1 MPVCECIGSHHR
13 RGLRNESPG
22 IALVAT
28 MRSFGRV
35 AQAQPKASNP
45 MRSASRRRQGAVAL
59 LLLIIAF
66 VVPINPARAASTDP
80 TQSALDWLTRE
91 LSNNGHRI
99 PSPFG
104 DEFTDWGL
112 TIDFLLGLAG
122 GGRTTAPET
131 VATTNNVL
139 ANTLSYVTGVD
150 FGSPNDRYAGPM
162 AKLLYAT
169 KILGVDSSNLGGLN
183 IESELRARMQTT
195 GPQAG
200 RFSDL
205 ADFGDF
211 SNGFGQAFALLALA
225 RTSGGI
231 PSEAVTFLLAQQ
243 CPGGGFRLFYD
254 SGDTCAS
261 DSEADPDATGLT
273 IEALVTTGAPGG
285 STAASRAVSWLVAR
299 QDASG
304 AVGGAGP
311 TVALNAN
318 TTAIVGRALRIAGQ
332 TGAADK
338 AGAWLLSLQLTQ
350 ANVGTGPAAPDIGV
364 ISYDVASRDTSI
376 ANGVPLESRDQFR
389 RATSQGVLAFPKI
402 TLPPV
407 VNAPPGGTTNGANA
421 PTGTASIST
430 DAAAPGDK
438 VTVSGTGFN
447 PGETV
452 DFIMHSEPVLLGSV
466 TSDAKGVATLAFT
479 VPAKAEVGLHT
490 IDMIGQTS
498 GKALKTSLQV
508 TQQSTTSTSTT
519 VAATTTVAPTTTV
532 SSSAAPTVAPTTV
545 PSGSDELPVT
555 GSDASRTV
563 PLAATLILLGL
574 VLAALASRRVMRD
587 LG

>member
-1 MPVCECIGSHHR
+1 M
-13 RGLRNESPG
+13 
-22 IALVAT
+22 
-28 MRSFGRV
+28 
-35 AQAQPKASNP
+35 
-45 MRSASRRRQGAVAL
+45 
-59 LLLIIAF
+59 
-66 VVPINPARAASTDP
+66 
-80 TQSALDWLTRE
+80 
-91 LSNNGHRI
+91 
-99 PSPFG
+99 
-104 DEFTDWGL
+104 
-112 TIDFLLGLAG
+112 
-122 GGRTTAPET
+122 
-131 VATTNNVL
+131 
-139 ANTLSYVTGVD
+139 
-150 FGSPNDRYAGPM
+150 
-162 AKLLYAT
+162 
-169 KILGVDSSNLGGLN
+169 
-183 IESELRARMQTT
+183 
-195 GPQAG
+195 
-200 RFSDL
+200 
-205 ADFGDF
+205 
-211 SNGFGQAFALLALA
+211 
-225 RTSGGI
+225 
-231 PSEAVTFLLAQQ
+231 
-243 CPGGGFRLFYD
+243 
-254 SGDTCAS
+254 
-261 DSEADPDATGLT
+261 
-273 IEALVTTGAPGG
+273 TTGAPGG
-285 STAASRAVSWLVAR
+285 SSAASRAVSWLVAR

-304 AVGGAGP
+304 AFGGAGP

-376 ANGVPLESRDQFR
+376 ANGVPAESRDQFR

-402 TLPPV
+402 ILPPV

-421 PTGTASIST
+421 PTGTATIST

-438 VTVSGTGFN
+438 VTISGTGFN

-508 TQQSTTSTSTT
+508 TQQSTTTTSTSTT

-532 SSSAAPTVAPTTV
+532 SSGAAPTVAPTTV

-563 PLAATLILLGL
+563 PIAATLILLGL
-574 VLAALASRRVMRD
+574 ALVALASRRVMRD

>member
-1 MPVCECIGSHHR
+1 
-13 RGLRNESPG
+13 
-22 IALVAT
+22 
-28 MRSFGRV
+28 
-35 AQAQPKASNP
+35 

-59 LLLIIAF
+59 LLLFIAF
-66 VVPINPARAASTDP
+66 VVPMNPARAASTDP
-80 TQSALDWLTRE
+80 TESGLDWLSRE

-131 VATTNNVL
+131 LATTNNLL

-169 KILGVDSSNLGGLN
+169 KILGVDASNLGGLN

-200 RFSDL
+200 RFSDQ

-254 SGDTCAS
+254 SGDTCTN

-285 STAASRAVSWLVAR
+285 SNAASRAISWLVAR

-304 AVGGAGP
+304 AFGGAGP

-364 ISYDVASRDTSI
+364 ISYDVASRDASI
-376 ANGVPLESRDQFR
+376 ANGVPAESRDQFR

-402 TLPPV
+402 ILPPV
-407 VNAPPGGTTNGANA
+407 VNAAARRHDERGERADGDGDHLDRRGRAGRQGDHQRHRVQPRRDRRLHHALRTGAARIGDVGCEGRRDARVHSAGEGGGRAA
-421 PTGTASIST
+421 HHRHDRPDVGQSAQDVASG
-430 DAAAPGDK
+430 DAAIDHHHIDDGRGHDDSRANDDRFLQCRADGRAHD
-438 VTVSGTGFN
+438 S
-447 PGETV
+447 
-452 DFIMHSEPVLLGSV
+452 PV
-466 TSDAKGVATLAFT
+466 
-479 VPAKAEVGLHT
+479 
-490 IDMIGQTS
+490 GQ
-498 GKALKTSLQV
+498 
-508 TQQSTTSTSTT
+508 
-519 VAATTTVAPTTTV
+519 
-532 SSSAAPTVAPTTV
+532 
-545 PSGSDELPVT
+545 
-555 GSDASRTV
+555 R
-563 PLAATLILLGL
+563 
-574 VLAALASRRVMRD
+574 
-587 LG
+587 